1 MWYRYSQA
9 QPLQNLTTTSSPS
22 TISGGAQGIEISQA
36 DLPKLQQF
44 KTTGAPV
51 TVRDVSTGKMVSIV
65 HGNVDQQG
73 KFFLSRVGGDVGTE
87 ENFNDWA
94 ARNGV
99 NPGNFILSCKQGAA
113 NTSAFNNLTSY
124 QGVLQLQWS
133 NQPNE
138 RGNYNV
144 FVQGG

>member
-51 TVRDVSTGKMVSIV
+51 TVRDVTTGKMVSIV
-65 HGNVDQQG
+65 HGNVDQNG
-73 KFFLSRVGGDVGTE
+73 KFFLSGTPPSLCSPLNVLYE
-87 ENFNDWA
+87 
-94 ARNGV
+94 
-99 NPGNFILSCKQGAA
+99 GN
-113 NTSAFNNLTSY
+113 N
-124 QGVLQLQWS
+124 
-133 NQPNE
+133 
-138 RGNYNV
+138 
-144 FVQGG
+144 